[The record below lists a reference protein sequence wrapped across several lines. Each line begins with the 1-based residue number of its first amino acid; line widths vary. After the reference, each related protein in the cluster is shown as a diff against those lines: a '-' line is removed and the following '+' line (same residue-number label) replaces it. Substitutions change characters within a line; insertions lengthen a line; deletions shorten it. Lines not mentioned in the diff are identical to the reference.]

1 MSENDSHASDEMRLC
16 ASCRMKVSVW
26 ATKCHYCG
34 EDLGRPRREE
44 TKLTLKDLGGGQQTS
59 YTPSGNVTGAL
70 ESFRVEEV
78 AAEASRAR
86 SRPRGLWARIFG
98 KTPPLAEPIKS
109 GGEELA
115 ELDEYSK
122 NLAASILD
130 DMPAGSIAS
139 SSQSR
144 STAAPQSPLV
154 SRIIGIGGVVLGLI
168 VAYFVLSVAWTWVS
182 DYLEARNRPV
192 EIAYV
197 NKAPEMLARG
207 ESSVDVFEEAIKA
220 LRINDNEANRDV
232 VEQVRALLLHDVDML
247 LERNPWKVA
256 DQDKAYRY
264 IQRAVNID
272 NHPAIAAKFDEVNAE
287 VAAYKFVLKAIDASG
302 TKATFRLNHPDYEPE
317 VEVELADRLMDR
329 FIIQRISKTGV
340 DLSDD
345 KVDGRRLNIKV
356 NEGVRSRY

>member
-1 MSENDSHASDEMRLC
+1 MSEDENRASDEMRLC

-34 EDLGRPRREE
+34 EELGRPRREE
-44 TKLTLKDLGGGQQTS
+44 AKLTLKDLGGGQQTS

-78 AAEASRAR
+78 AAEASRAQ
-86 SRPRGLWARIFG
+86 SRPRGLFARLFG
-98 KTPPLAEPIKS
+98 KAAPLAEPGKTC
-109 GGEELA
+109 GGELA
-115 ELDEYSK
+115 ELDEYSE

-130 DMPAGSIAS
+130 DMPSSAS
-139 SSQSR
+139 TGRSQSR
-144 STAAPQSPLV
+144 SGGGLPPVA
-154 SRIIGIGGVVLGLI
+154 SRIVGVVGVVLGLVI
-168 VAYFVLSVAWTWVS
+168 AYFLVSFVWTTVS
-182 DYLEARNRPV
+182 DYIEARNRPV
-192 EIAYV
+192 EISYV

-207 ESSVDVFEEAIKA
+207 ETSVDVFEEAIKA
-220 LRINDNEANRDV
+220 VRINDNASNRDIV
-232 VEQVRALLLHDVDML
+232 DQVRSLLLNDVDML

-272 NHPAIAAKFDEVNAE
+272 NHPAIDAKFDEVNAE
-287 VAAYKFVLKAIDASG
+287 VAAYKFVLKSVDSTG

-317 VEVELADRLMDR
+317 VEVEMADRLLDR
-329 FIIQRISKTGV
+329 FIVQRISKSGV
-340 DLSDD
+340 DLTDD
-345 KVDGRRLNIKV
+345 KVDGRRLSINV

>member
-1 MSENDSHASDEMRLC
+1 MSENESHPTDEMRLC

-34 EDLGRPRREE
+34 EELGRPRREE
-44 TKLTLKDLGGGQQTS
+44 TKLTLKDLGGGQQTT

-86 SRPRGLWARIFG
+86 SRPRGLFARLFG
-98 KTPPLAEPIKS
+98 KPAPLAEPPKA
-109 GGEELA
+109 GAEELA
-115 ELDEYSK
+115 ELDEYSE

-130 DMPAGSIAS
+130 DMPS
-139 SSQSR
+139 SS
-144 STAAPQSPLV
+144 STSSPPRRAGAALPPV
-154 SRIIGIGGVVLGLI
+154 ASRILGVGVVVVGLV
-168 VAYFVLSVAWTWVS
+168 VAYFVVGFLWTSIS
-182 DYLEARNRPV
+182 DYIEARNRPA
-192 EIAYV
+192 EIIYI

-207 ESSVDVFEEAIKA
+207 ETSVDVFEEAVKA
-220 LRINDNEANRDV
+220 ARINDNATNRDIV
-232 VEQVRALLLHDVDML
+232 DQVRALLINDVDML

-256 DQDKAYRY
+256 DHDKAYRY

-272 NHPAIAAKFDEVNAE
+272 NHPAIDAKFEEVNAE
-287 VAAYKFVLKAIDASG
+287 VAVYKFVLKSVDSTG
-302 TKATFRLNHPDYEPE
+302 TKATFRLNHPDYDPE
-317 VEVELADRLMDR
+317 VEVEVADRLLDR
-329 FIIQRISKTGV
+329 FIVQRISKTGV

-345 KVDGRRLNIKV
+345 KVDGRRLSINV